1 MRWVEWYVMD
11 RMPVSYCER
20 PLVCKNAKMQPISAA
35 TLQKFLDAPY
45 GHVREVI
52 ATTLPDKFVIA
63 LDALTTAF
71 CPLGDEEHLSA
82 QSLFDLIADTLSTY
96 NRPRRF
102 QLPVNDF
109 LADKELLLA
118 KIHALMKHLNTIKCR
133 AALRK
138 VTPLAPVL
146 RSVTRWS
153 STFNMVERGEES
165 EHVEEL
171 LETLMDLN
179 EVTKALQ
186 DSTLTKSGIIKIISG
201 SCLTT
206 REQEAYKAFKRPATN
221 GTVEETSRSF
231 LAPVF
236 QKALEPRTSYI
247 PLA

>member
-1 MRWVEWYVMD
+1 MKFTNKVLYYLLFTELSPNQARCNTCLKVTKSGNGYTNQFHHLLKRHPDNQELAAAAF
-11 RMPVSYCER
+11 RKGNRFGR

-35 TLQKFLDAPY
+35 TLQKFLDALY

-52 ATTLPDKFVIA
+52 ATTLPDKFGIA

-186 DSTLTKSGIIKIISG
+186 DSTLTSR
-201 SCLTT
+201 CTT
-206 REQEAYKAFKRPATN
+206 C
-221 GTVEETSRSF
+221 
-231 LAPVF
+231 
-236 QKALEPRTSYI
+236 I
-247 PLA
+247 

>member
-63 LDALTTAF
+63 LDALTT
-71 CPLGDEEHLSA
+71 E
-82 QSLFDLIADTLSTY
+82 
-96 NRPRRF
+96 
-102 QLPVNDF
+102 
-109 LADKELLLA
+109 
-118 KIHALMKHLNTIKCR
+118 
-133 AALRK
+133 
-138 VTPLAPVL
+138 
-146 RSVTRWS
+146 
-153 STFNMVERGEES
+153 
-165 EHVEEL
+165 
-171 LETLMDLN
+171 
-179 EVTKALQ
+179 
-186 DSTLTKSGIIKIISG
+186 SGIIKIISG

>member
-96 NRPRRF
+96 NRPCESVLF
-102 QLPVNDF
+102 MIGDNCS
-109 LADKELLLA
+109 ELLLA

>member
-1 MRWVEWYVMD
+1 MKFTNKVLYYLLFTELSPNQARCNTCLKVTKSGNGYTNQFHHLLKRHPDNQELAAAAFRKGNPNMRWVEWYVMD

-35 TLQKFLDAPY
+35 TLQKFLDALY

-63 LDALTTAF
+63 LDALTTAEAAESNY
-71 CPLGDEEHLSA
+71 DEGIQCA
-82 QSLFDLIADTLSTY
+82 RRAFDWVGRQYPAFEARLAADI
-96 NRPRRF
+96 
-102 QLPVNDF
+102 VNYP
-109 LADKELLLA
+109 
-118 KIHALMKHLNTIKCR
+118 AL
-133 AALRK
+133 
-138 VTPLAPVL
+138 
-146 RSVTRWS
+146 
-153 STFNMVERGEES
+153 E
-165 EHVEEL
+165 
-171 LETLMDLN
+171 
-179 EVTKALQ
+179 
-186 DSTLTKSGIIKIISG
+186 SGIIKIISG